1 MQISIDN
8 EEDVKINIH
17 GFYEN
22 EMKLLENKYNTL
34 RSPEKMDWLVIKL
47 TNNIEVTFFRTI
59 WEEKKND

>member
-17 GFYEN
+17 GFCEN

-59 WEEKKND
+59 KF

>member
-1 MQISIDN
+1 MQISFYN

-22 EMKLLENKYNTL
+22 EMKLLENKYNKL
-34 RSPEKMDWLVIKL
+34 RSPDKMDWLVIKL